1 MAIYADTSFICS
13 CYIQDAN
20 TAAAQTVFATLN
32 QPLVF
37 TAFHRLELRTAF
49 GLAVFRQRISEADAR
64 LSSKMVNQHL
74 RSGLLV
80 PTRIDW
86 LRAFRDASRLS
97 SICSIKFGTRSLD
110 ILHVA
115 LARQLSAAMLLTFDK
130 RQADSAR
137 SVGLQVLPEGK

>member
-49 GLAVFRQRISEADAR
+49 GLAASISRRVSFVVD
-64 LSSKMVNQHL
+64 M
-74 RSGLLV
+74 
-80 PTRIDW
+80 
-86 LRAFRDASRLS
+86 
-97 SICSIKFGTRSLD
+97 LD
-110 ILHVA
+110 
-115 LARQLSAAMLLTFDK
+115 
-130 RQADSAR
+130 
-137 SVGLQVLPEGK
+137 QVWNAEP